1 MGYGESKWVCEQL
14 LKRASDRVPE
24 GDASLRTI
32 APRLGQIT
40 GSSGN
45 GAWNTAEYLP
55 AMLRSS
61 QYIGC
66 MPDLDAVC
74 SRLFLKQFS

>member
-1 MGYGESKWVCEQL
+1 MGYSESKWVCEQL
-14 LKRASDRVPE
+14 LKRASDSVPA
-24 GDASLRTI
+24 GDAPLRTI
-32 APRLGQIT
+32 ALRLGQIT

-45 GAWNTAEYLP
+45 GAWSTAEHLP

-66 MPDLDAVC
+66 MPDLDAVRC
-74 SRLFLKQFS
+74 MGVA